1 MRVHWDGSAA
11 ILALILAA
19 CAAYLMQQWESDENW
34 KFNLLIVILPR
45 LIEPPVEKYL
55 DQPMAKQ
62 MVKTQRMRNQM
73 EMLVANE
80 HSLRFAMGDNIAD
93 ASYGRN
99 ATRVATLQ
107 MKGLSSSHQS
117 IEVVCACPHDATE
130 DDVLPLI
137 FFFHSGGLI
146 VGSVNAELHKARY
159 LAQNAEAVVCSLE
172 YRLAPEHPYPAGLD
186 DCVETTLAI
195 LVDGGR
201 RNSIAKALSI
211 GGVDT
216 DKVATFGLSAGG
228 YLSAHVARE
237 LTAAGHN
244 LALQVS
250 LVPMVQPHGGGTAS
264 MFRHWH
270 APMWNGPLNLW
281 AWYLYLS
288 KDVAGTLANHYRVN
302 LLVDPPDED
311 TVGRLP
317 PTYIQIHTKDVL
329 RDEGER
335 YANRLKEQGKLLR
348 LDEYNTNHVGGALP
362 GLASGGPGA
371 HAFEDA
377 VNVVVEHLR

>member
-1 MRVHWDGSAA
+1 MTK
-11 ILALILAA
+11 I
-19 CAAYLMQQWESDENW
+19 
-34 KFNLLIVILPR
+34 
-45 LIEPPVEKYL
+45 
-55 DQPMAKQ
+55 
-62 MVKTQRMRNQM
+62 QRMRNQM

-80 HSLRFAMGDNIAD
+80 YSLRFAMGDDIVD
-93 ASYGRN
+93 ASYGPN

-117 IEVVCACPHDATE
+117 IEVVCACPHDAK
-130 DDVLPLI
+130 DNDVLPLI
-137 FFFHSGGLI
+137 FIFHSGGLI

-159 LAQNAEAVVCSLE
+159 LAQKSEAVVCSFE

-201 RNSIAKALSI
+201 RNDIVKALSI
-211 GGVDT
+211 GGIDT
-216 DKVATFGLSAGG
+216 NKVATFGISAGG

-244 LALQVS
+244 LSLEVS
-250 LVPMVQPHGGGTAS
+250 LVPMVQPHGGGTRS
-264 MFRHWH
+264 MFQHWY

-281 AWYLYLS
+281 AWSLYLE
-288 KDVAGTLANHYRVN
+288 DVDGTLAHHHRVN

-311 TVGRLP
+311 IVGRLP
-317 PTYIQIHTKDVL
+317 PTYIQINTKDVL

-371 HAFEDA
+371 NAFEDA
-377 VNVVVEHLR
+377 VNVVVERFR